1 MTSESHPASLS
12 RREFLGFA
20 AGAGLVL
27 SSLSAMSGLP
37 GLPGLSDTE
46 AFAAEGPVFA
56 LPPLPYAENALEPHI
71 SARTVS
77 FHYGKHT
84 KAYYDNANELLK
96 AVSPAPTS
104 LSAVFLA
111 AGKDPAALALF
122 NNAAQAFNHTFY
134 WKGLTP
140 GGPKAPAGKLA
151 ELITAS
157 FGDFE
162 AMKKELAAASV
173 SQFGSGWGWL
183 VLDGGAL
190 KVVKTPNAANPLQ
203 NGQKPLLTV
212 DVWEHAYYLDYQN
225 RRADYVKAVLDNLVN
240 WDVAAANLG

>member
-1 MTSESHPASLS
+1 MTSETPPFSLT
-12 RREFLGFA
+12 RREFLGVA

-27 SSLSAMSGLP
+27 SSLSAMSGLS
-37 GLPGLSDTE
+37 GAT
-46 AFAAEGPVFA
+46 AFAAEAPAFA
-56 LPPLPYAENALEPHI
+56 MPPLPYAENALEPHI
-71 SARTVS
+71 SAKTVS

-96 AVSPAPTS
+96 AVNPAPTS
-104 LSAVFLA
+104 LETVFVT
-111 AGKDPAALALF
+111 AGKDPAAVALF

-140 GGPKAPAGKLA
+140 GGPKAPTGRLA
-151 ELITAS
+151 ELVTAS

-162 AMKKELAAASV
+162 AMKKELAATSV

-183 VLDGGAL
+183 VLDGGGL
-190 KVVKTPNAANPLQ
+190 KIVKTPNAANPLQ
-203 NGQKPLLTV
+203 NGQKPLVTV

>member
-12 RREFLGFA
+12 RREFMGFA

-27 SSLSAMSGLP
+27 SSLSAMSGLV
-37 GLPGLSDTE
+37 GLSGTE
-46 AFAAEGPVFA
+46 AFAADGPVFA

-96 AVSPAPTS
+96 AVSPAPAS

-190 KVVKTPNAANPLQ
+190 KVVKTLNAANPLQ
-203 NGQKPLLTV
+203 NGQKPILTV

-225 RRADYVKAVLDNLVN
+225 RRADYVKAALDNLVN